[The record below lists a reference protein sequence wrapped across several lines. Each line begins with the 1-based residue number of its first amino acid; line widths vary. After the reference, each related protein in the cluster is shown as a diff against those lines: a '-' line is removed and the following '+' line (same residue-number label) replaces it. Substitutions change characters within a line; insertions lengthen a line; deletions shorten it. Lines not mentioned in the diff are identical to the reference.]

1 LWAHRRSGSP
11 SALDPSWLEAAC
23 SPRPV
28 ARLIAQAR
36 TCGFRR
42 LILDSHVSMTKAHE
56 IYRAAGFR
64 TASAP
69 GDFPEALKPIAVFME
84 LDLERAGA

>member
-1 LWAHRRSGSP
+1 
-11 SALDPSWLEAAC
+11 
-23 SPRPV
+23 
-28 ARLIAQAR
+28 
-36 TCGFRR
+36 
-42 LILDSHVSMTKAHE
+42 MTKAHE

-69 GDFPEALKPIAVFME
+69 GDFPEVLKPIAVFME